1 MGSIIFKEDA
11 YEFRVQTVVLTK
23 PKCNTMVWGFLLF
36 ANPNQTH
43 VTNGYKIVRI

>member
-1 MGSIIFKEDA
+1 MIFKEDA

-23 PKCNTMVWGFLLF
+23 PKCNIMVWGFLLF